1 MNKLLLLAA
10 LAAFSSPAMA
20 GGVLICNPWGCR
32 STPYFP
38 PPIYIRAPFVIS
50 DYRPAVRLPPPYPPL
65 GPENPPPPAYPL
77 APERPPGLRPSYP
90 PPYPPL
96 GNPPKGAEEKG
107 IENDIL
113 AFCDAKPDTP
123 FCGRLGEYLR
133 SHPRR

>member
-1 MNKLLLLAA
+1 MNPLLLL
-10 LAAFSSPAMA
+10 A

-38 PPIYIRAPFVIS
+38 PPIFIQPPPIIS
-50 DYRPAVRLPPPYPPL
+50 DYRPATRLPPPYPPL
-65 GPENPPPPAYPL
+65 GPETPPPPAYPL

-123 FCGRLGEYLR
+123 FCARLGEYLR
-133 SHPRR
+133 SHPKR